1 MKKPRE
7 WSLEEFVRWCY
18 DEADAMNYTDTPE
31 GMPRLIFSEVIQPIT
46 AAYDAVL
53 KERSELVRE
62 RDVWE
67 RNFEELNSANIA
79 DVLKIER
86 LTAELSAARADGN
99 ALAQIHAKLDC
110 EHFNLKKER
119 GALKAENARL
129 TAELSEAKAEAI
141 ACLALISGM
150 DETMDEL
157 KAERDAYAL
166 AMAHALR
173 HGIYA
178 NKQAV
183 KDELEKILK
192 DVKR

>member
-1 MKKPRE
+1 MTDQPASPSASTPRE
-7 WSLEEFVRWCY
+7 WWIAKSEGFDSYYEDV
-18 DEADAMNYTDTPE
+18 EGPDT
-31 GMPRLIFSEVIQPIT
+31 GTNNDGVNRVHVIEKSV
-46 AAYDAVL
+46 YDAVEYAW
-53 KERSELVRE
+53 KMRE
-62 RDVWE
+62 RDCAGLRAQLADANARAEKWE

-86 LTAELSAARADGN
+86 LTAELS
-99 ALAQIHAKLDC
+99 
-110 EHFNLKKER
+110 
-119 GALKAENARL
+119 
-129 TAELSEAKAEAI
+129 EAKAEAI
-141 ACLALISGM
+141 AYLALISGM

>member
-1 MKKPRE
+1 MGMYP
-7 WSLEEFVRWCY
+7 SL
-18 DEADAMNYTDTPE
+18 ADAKDWIPKAEHEDIEYYV
-31 GMPRLIFSEVIQPIT
+31 LKS
-46 AAYDAVL
+46 AYDAV
-53 KERSELVRE
+53 VRE

-86 LTAELSAARADGN
+86 LTAELS
-99 ALAQIHAKLDC
+99 
-110 EHFNLKKER
+110 E
-119 GALKAENARL
+119 
-129 TAELSEAKAEAI
+129 TKAEAI

>member
-86 LTAELSAARADGN
+86 LTAELS
-99 ALAQIHAKLDC
+99 
-110 EHFNLKKER
+110 
-119 GALKAENARL
+119 
-129 TAELSEAKAEAI
+129 EAKAEAI